1 MDGGAPTVEQE
12 TLCLSNGGG
21 VLRLNMMTMN
31 ARRMKEQI
39 DDPYDDP
46 KCKMIMKLLVD
57 VQVYGVFCVQLASIG
72 LDTGCF
78 LTVPPKFQRFKEKN
92 CSTKE
97 DLLYIENF
105 MEQTL

>member
-46 KCKMIMKLLVD
+46 KCKKENIGHILLSSF
-57 VQVYGVFCVQLASIG
+57 GKMSAL
-72 LDTGCF
+72 
-78 LTVPPKFQRFKEKN
+78 QRLCRSKK
-92 CSTKE
+92 C
-97 DLLYIENF
+97 
-105 MEQTL
+105 

>member
-39 DDPYDDP
+39 DDPYDAP
-46 KCKMIMKLLVD
+46 KLLVD
-57 VQVYGVFCVQLASIG
+57 VQVYGVFGVHLS
-72 LDTGCF
+72 
-78 LTVPPKFQRFKEKN
+78 
-92 CSTKE
+92 
-97 DLLYIENF
+97 
-105 MEQTL
+105 

>member
-1 MDGGAPTVEQE
+1 
-12 TLCLSNGGG
+12 
-21 VLRLNMMTMN
+21 
-31 ARRMKEQI
+31 
-39 DDPYDDP
+39 
-46 KCKMIMKLLVD
+46 MKLLVD

-78 LTVPPKFQRFKEKN
+78 VTVPPKFQRFKEKRW
-92 CSTKE
+92 STNE

>member
-57 VQVYGVFCVQLASIG
+57 VQVYGVFLCAITINWIRYRV
-72 LDTGCF
+72 F

-97 DLLYIENF
+97 
-105 MEQTL
+105 TLFF